1 MSYDDRAQEINI
13 KSAIEMDGPIYT
25 TTREIRII
33 HNTDDWDY
41 TFTADE
47 YGTVSVTL
55 TEGLEAMTGKTTIIH
70 IPKDCIQHF
79 INTLEQFK

>member
-1 MSYDDRAQEINI
+1 MT
-13 KSAIEMDGPIYT
+13 YT
-25 TTREIRII
+25 TTKELRIR
-33 HNTDDWDY
+33 HDTDDWEY

-55 TEGLEAMTGKTTIIH
+55 TEGLEAMTGTTTTID